1 MSETGGDQ
9 RQEPAIAEERGVVER
24 NRAPVAVER
33 GQGEG
38 QRPVQIMATFGT
50 VGEYVEGDEDWT
62 EYEERLGHFFNA
74 NGITEEARKRSILL
88 SVCGARTYKLIRN
101 LATPRKPG
109 EIPYADLVKLVSDH
123 HNPKPSI
130 IVQRFKFHSH
140 FRKSGQSVAN
150 FVAELR
156 QLSQHCEFGAV
167 LDDMLRDRLVCGIND
182 DAIQR
187 RLLSE
192 TTPKLD
198 FKKALEI
205 SQGMETAASNAK
217 DIQKGQAGAQP
228 VAVHHVKK
236 DSSRS
241 GKPVECFRCG
251 GAHYANECK
260 FKDAVCHGCKK
271 KGHLEKK
278 CRGVKNKNTEKWKG
292 KQNQAHTH
300 HVEETSEEAMC
311 SFDMFA
317 MDTDEEPPMPYYATV
332 TVHGKDVKFEI
343 DSGAT
348 ASVISEETYR
358 RTWRSNPPS
367 LTPSKLQLRTYTGQP
382 IPHLGVLQVSI
393 AVGDQEAEGRLVVA
407 KGSGPSLLGR
417 DWLRKIKLNW
427 HEVKYTGTTEDVL
440 QRYSEVF
447 RDELGTLKGMTVKL
461 HIDPNAKPRFYKPRV
476 VPYAMK
482 QKVEE
487 ELERLQAL
495 GVIEPV
501 QFSKWAAPIVP
512 VMKPDKTV
520 RICGDYK
527 LTVNQVSKLEEYP
540 LPRVDD
546 LFATLAGG
554 KSFTKLD
561 MSHAYQQLLLDDE
574 SKEFV
579 TINTHKGLFKFNR
592 LVFGVASSPAIFQRT
607 MDSLL
612 QGIPHVA
619 CYLDDLLITGAT
631 EAEHLG
637 NLEQVLQRLSDA
649 GLRLKRDK
657 CVFMSPSVTYLGHK
671 ITAEGISPVEDK
683 VRAVKEAP
691 SPKNVTELRSFL
703 GMVNYY
709 GKFLQD
715 LSKVLAPLYKLL
727 HNDTKWQWCEEQ
739 EKAFMEVKERLQSAK
754 LLVHFDPDK
763 EVTLACDAS
772 PYGVGAVLSHV
783 MEDGSE
789 KPIGF
794 ASRTLTAAEKGYS
807 QLDKEGLAVVFAVK
821 RFHQY
826 LYGRP
831 FKIHTDHKPLMSLF
845 GETHCIPP
853 LASARIQRWALTLSA
868 YQYTIVFRAGKDNAN
883 ADAFSRL
890 PLPDTPVTTYVP
902 PETVF
907 SLEKLS
913 ETPVTA
919 SQVKQWTER
928 DPVMSKVKTYLL
940 QGWPAVIEDEELRPY
955 VKRKTEL
962 SLQDGCIFW
971 GSRVV
976 VPAPGHSQ
984 IVEELH
990 ETHPG
995 VSRMKSLARS
1005 YIWWPSMDLDLENRV
1020 KGCKQCGVNQKSPP
1034 PAPLHPWEWPDRPWS
1049 RLHLDFA
1056 GPFMGQMFMVMVD
1069 AHSKWIECH
1078 IMGNITAPSTIEKLR
1093 QVFAVHGLPDS
1104 LVSDNGPT
1112 FTSELFSD
1120 FMQQNGIRHI
1130 RTAPFHP
1137 ASNGLAERAVQT
1149 VKEGLKRMTGDSLS
1163 SRLSRFL
1170 FKYRLTPQTT
1180 TARTPA
1186 EMLMGRRPKSRLD
1199 LLRPDLKAKVERKQE
1214 KQKERHDLHARD
1226 RLLKPGDNVYV
1237 KNFCSNFKQ
1246 QWLPGV
1252 ILSQKGPVSY
1262 VIKLTDGREFRRH
1275 QDHVRLR
1282 HDTDPET
1289 VSTAEL
1295 PLVTPGGASPAE
1307 ESPPEV
1313 SVPPA
1318 ETGQS
1323 STGTPTP
1330 PTPVVTAAQES
1341 PKAPTPVVTA
1351 VPQETV
1357 RRSQR
1362 ARRAPDRL
1370 DF

>member
-1 MSETGGDQ
+1 
-9 RQEPAIAEERGVVER
+9 
-24 NRAPVAVER
+24 
-33 GQGEG
+33 
-38 QRPVQIMATFGT
+38 MATFGA

-62 EYEERLGHFFNA
+62 EYEERLGHFFDA

-88 SVCGARTYKLIRN
+88 SVCGAKTYKLIRN
-101 LATPRKPG
+101 LATPQKPG
-109 EIPYADLVKLVSDH
+109 EIPYANLVKLVRDH
-123 HNPKPSI
+123 HNPKPSV

-140 FRKSGQSVAN
+140 FRKAGKSVAN

-156 QLSQHCEFGAV
+156 QLSAHCEFGAV

-192 TTPKLD
+192 TSPILT

-205 SQGMETAASNAK
+205 SQGMEMAASNAR
-217 DIQKGQAGAQP
+217 DIQKGQTGAP
-228 VAVHHVKK
+228 VAVQYVKK
-236 DSSRS
+236 DGPKYGR
-241 GKPVECFRCG
+241 PVECFRCG

-278 CRGVKNKNTEKWKG
+278 CRGAKNKNNPEKVKA
-292 KQNQAHTH
+292 KQNQAATH
-300 HVEETSEEAMC
+300 YVEEENEEALC
-311 SFDMFA
+311 SIDMFA
-317 MDTDEEPPMPYYATV
+317 VETEEVPPMPYYATV
-332 TVHGKDVKFEI
+332 TVQGKEIKFEI

-348 ASVISEETYR
+348 VSVISEETYR
-358 RTWRSNPPS
+358 RTWRTKPPP
-367 LTPSKLQLRTYTGQP
+367 LIPSKLKLRTYTGQP
-382 IPHLGVLQVSI
+382 IPHLGVLKVSI
-393 AVGDQEAEGRLVVA
+393 AVSDQRAEGRLVVA
-407 KGSGPSLLGR
+407 QGSGPSLLGR
-417 DWLRKIKLNW
+417 DWLRKIKINW
-427 HEVKYTGTTEDVL
+427 HEVKYMRTTEDIL
-440 QRYSEVF
+440 QQYSEVF
-447 RDELGTLKGMTVKL
+447 RDELGTCKGMTVKL
-461 HIDPNAKPRFYKPRV
+461 HIDPNATPRFYKPRV

-501 QFSKWAAPIVP
+501 QFSRWAAPIVP

-561 MSHAYQQLLLDDE
+561 MSHAYQQLLLDEE

-579 TINTHKGLFKFNR
+579 TINTHKGLFKYNR

-612 QGIPHVA
+612 QGIPHVT
-619 CYLDDLLITGAT
+619 CYLDDLLITGVT
-631 EAEHLG
+631 EAEHLR
-637 NLEQVLQRLSDA
+637 NLEQVLQRLSEA
-649 GLRLKRDK
+649 GLRLKREK
-657 CVFMSPSVTYLGHK
+657 CVFMVPSVTYLGHR
-671 ITAEGISPVEDK
+671 ITAEGICPVEDK

-727 HNDTKWQWCEEQ
+727 HNDTKWQWCDEQ
-739 EKAFMEVKERLQSAK
+739 EKAFNKVKELLHSAK

-763 EVTLACDAS
+763 EVTLSCDAS

-783 MEDGSE
+783 MGDGSE
-789 KPIGF
+789 KPIGY

-807 QLDKEGLAVVFAVK
+807 QLEKEGLAVVFAVK

-831 FKIHTDHKPLMSLF
+831 FTIHTDHKPLMSLF
-845 GETHCIPP
+845 GETRCIPP
-853 LASARIQRWALTLSA
+853 LASARIQRWALKLSA
-868 YQYTIVFRAGKDNAN
+868 YQYTIVYRAGKDNAN
-883 ADAFSRL
+883 ADALSRL
-890 PLPDTPVTTYVP
+890 PLPETPVTTCVP
-902 PETVF
+902 PETIF
-907 SLEKLS
+907 LLEKLS

-919 SQVKQWTER
+919 VQIKQWTER
-928 DPVMSKVKTYLL
+928 DPVMAKVKTYLL
-940 QGWPAVIEDEELRPY
+940 QGWPVVVESEELRPY
-955 VKRKTEL
+955 VKRKNEL

-971 GSRVV
+971 GTRVV
-976 VPAPGHSQ
+976 VPPPGRSQ
-984 IVEELH
+984 IMEEVH
-990 ETHPG
+990 EAHPG

-1005 YIWWPSMDLDLENRV
+1005 YVWWPRMDLDLENKV
-1020 KGCKQCGVNQKSPP
+1020 KSCIQCQANQKMSP

-1056 GPFMGQMFMVMVD
+1056 GPFMGQMFLVMVD
-1069 AHSKWIECH
+1069 AHSKWIEGH

-1093 QVFAVHGLPDS
+1093 QVFAVHGLPDT
-1104 LVSDNGPT
+1104 LVTDNGPT

-1120 FMQQNGIRHI
+1120 FMGQNGIRHI

-1163 SRLSRFL
+1163 TRLSRFL

-1199 LLRPDLKAKVERKQE
+1199 LLRPDLKVKVARKQE
-1214 KQKERHDLHARD
+1214 KQKESHDLHARE
-1226 RLLKPGDNVYV
+1226 RLLKPGDKVYV
-1237 KNFCSNFKQ
+1237 RNFCSNSKQ

-1252 ILSQKGPVSY
+1252 IMTQNGPVSY
-1262 VIKLTDGREFRRH
+1262 VIKLSDGREFRRH

-1282 HDTDPET
+1282 HDESPET

-1295 PLVTPGGASPAE
+1295 PLVTSTEELPLVTTGGASLAEKSPPKVSVQPAE
-1307 ESPPEV
+1307 DR
-1313 SVPPA
+1313 
-1318 ETGQS
+1318 QS
-1323 STGTPTP
+1323 HTDTQTPT
-1330 PTPVVTAAQES
+1330 TPVTAAQGA
-1341 PKAPTPVVTA
+1341 PKATTPGVTA
-1351 VPQETV
+1351 VSQEPV

-1362 ARRAPDRL
+1362 ARKPPERL
-1370 DF
+1370 NF